1 MRVGRK
7 EVILV
12 NDRVLIKVERPED
25 RTEAGLYLPQTAV
38 EKAKVQTGYVVAV
51 GPGIPVPTAE
61 SDDEPWKETK
71 PTQRY
76 LPLQAEV
83 GDLALFLKEQA
94 VDVRVEGQEYVVV
107 PQSAIMLLLREPL
120 FDTEDEDDEAQS
132 A

>member
-1 MRVGRK
+1 MRVGGK

-12 NDRVLIKVERPED
+12 NDRVLIKVDKPEE

-38 EKAKVQTGYVVAV
+38 EKAKVQTGRVVAV

-61 SDDEPWKETK
+61 SDDEPWKET
-71 PTQRY
+71 RAERHY

-83 GDLALFLKEQA
+83 GDVALFLKEQA
-94 VDVRVEGQEYVVV
+94 VDVRVEGQDYVVV

-120 FDTEDEDDEAQS
+120 FEEDSDAEQ
-132 A
+132 